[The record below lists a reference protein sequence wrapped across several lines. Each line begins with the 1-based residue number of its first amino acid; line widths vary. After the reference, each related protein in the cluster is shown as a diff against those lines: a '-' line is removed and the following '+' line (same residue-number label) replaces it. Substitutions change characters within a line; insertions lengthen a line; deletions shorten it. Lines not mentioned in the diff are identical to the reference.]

1 MVREKYEIFHS
12 IQRIPARSAD
22 NQSLLRGPELL
33 ACSLLSEQLHC
44 LAVAVS
50 GLLGSLGL
58 SFFGFLKSRLGSG
71 TDLNGV
77 LRGFWCNCCLRGSLF
92 LTRSG

>member
-1 MVREKYEIFHS
+1 MAREKYEIFHS
-12 IQRIPARSAD
+12 IQRIPTWSAD
-22 NQSLLRGPELL
+22 KQLLLRGPELL

-71 TDLNGV
+71 TDRNGV
-77 LRGFWCNCCLRGSLF
+77 
-92 LTRSG
+92 